1 MAHVNHK
8 NHVHEIE
15 HLIPRKGNLQIL
27 RDGIFGEN
35 TIFRM
40 AISLC
45 PAIAVTTG
53 LENGIVL
60 GISVLFVQVMVN
72 MTVSA
77 FRKFIHPK
85 IRIPIFMFIIAGYV
99 TIIDM
104 VMATYARAAYK
115 EIGLY
120 IQIIVAF
127 ASIFARAE
135 MFASKN
141 KFVPSMMDGIGMGT
155 GFLLA
160 MIVISFF
167 RELLGKG
174 TLWGFPIIAGKP
186 LLIMILPAG
195 GFLVVGLLMGFFNW
209 IDIKFYGG
217 KGAAGV
223 S

>member
-1 MAHVNHK
+1 MSVNQKSNWELLK
-8 NHVHEIE
+8 N
-15 HLIPRKGNLQIL
+15 GM
-27 RDGIFGEN
+27 FGEN

-45 PAIAVTTG
+45 PSIAVTNG
-53 LENGIVL
+53 LQNGVAL
-60 GISVLFVQVMVN
+60 GIAVMFVQTMVN
-72 MTVSA
+72 VTVSLI
-77 FRKFIHPK
+77 RSFIHPK
-85 IRIPIFMFIIAGYV
+85 IRIPIFMLIIAGYV

-104 VMATYARAAYK
+104 LMSTYARPIYK

-135 MFASKN
+135 VFASKN
-141 KFVPSMMDGIGMGT
+141 KLVPSFFDGLGMGI

-160 MIVISFF
+160 MVVISFF

-174 TLWGFPIIAGKP
+174 ELWGISLVSGNP

-195 GFLVVGLLMGFFNW
+195 GFMAVGLLMGFFNW
-209 IDIKFYGG
+209 VDMKFFGG
-217 KGAAGV
+217 KGASGV
-223 S
+223 

>member
-1 MAHVNHK
+1 MSVNKKSNWELLK
-8 NHVHEIE
+8 N
-15 HLIPRKGNLQIL
+15 GM
-27 RDGIFGEN
+27 FGEN

-45 PAIAVTTG
+45 PSIAVT
-53 LENGIVL
+53 NGMKNGVAL
-60 GISVLFVQVMVN
+60 GVAVVFVQTMVN
-72 MTVSA
+72 VTVSLI
-77 FRKFIHPK
+77 RSFIHPK
-85 IRIPIFMFIIAGYV
+85 IRIPIFMLIIAGYV

-104 VMATYARAAYK
+104 LMSTYARPVYK

-135 MFASKN
+135 VFASKN
-141 KFVPSMMDGIGMGT
+141 KLVPSFFDGFGMGV

-160 MIVISFF
+160 MVVISFF

-174 TLWGFPIIAGKP
+174 ELWGISLISGNP

-195 GFLVVGLLMGFFNW
+195 GFLAVGLLMGFFNW
-209 IDIKFYGG
+209 VDMKFFGG
-217 KGAAGV
+217 KGASGV
-223 S
+223 

>member
-1 MAHVNHK
+1 MS
-8 NHVHEIE
+8 
-15 HLIPRKGNLQIL
+15 LIREKGNWEIFKN
-27 RDGIFGEN
+27 GIFGEN

-45 PAIAVTTG
+45 PSIAVTNSMKNGVTLG
-53 LENGIVL
+53 LAV
-60 GISVLFVQVMVN
+60 VFVQVMVN
-72 MTVSA
+72 VTVSA
-77 FRKFIHPK
+77 MRRFIHPK

-99 TIIDM
+99 SIIDM
-104 VMATYARAAYK
+104 VMAAYAREAYR

-135 MFASKN
+135 VFASKN
-141 KFVPSMMDGIGMGT
+141 RLDKAFFDGLGMGI

-174 TLWGFPIIAGKP
+174 TLYGLKIVAGKP

-195 GFLVVGLLMGFFNW
+195 GFFAVGLLMGFFNW
-209 IDIKFYGG
+209 IDIRFYGG
-217 KGAAGV
+217 KGASGAA
-223 S
+223 

>member
-1 MAHVNHK
+1 MSLMRHK
-8 NHVHEIE
+8 SNWE
-15 HLIPRKGNLQIL
+15 LLKNGM
-27 RDGIFGEN
+27 FGEN

-45 PAIAVTTG
+45 PAIAVTNS
-53 LENGIVL
+53 LKNGITL
-60 GISVLFVQVMVN
+60 GVAVIFVQVMVN
-72 MTVSA
+72 VTVSA
-77 FRKFIHPK
+77 LRKFIHSK

-99 TIIDM
+99 SIIDM
-104 VMATYARAAYK
+104 VMAAYARAAYK

-135 MFASKN
+135 VFASKN
-141 KFVPSMMDGIGMGT
+141 RIDKAFFDGFGMGV
-155 GFLLA
+155 GFLFA

-174 TLWGFPIIAGKP
+174 TLLGFPVVAGKP

-195 GFLVVGLLMGFFNW
+195 GFLAVGLLMGFFNW
-209 IDIKFYGG
+209 IDIRFYGG
-217 KGAAGV
+217 KGASGAG
-223 S
+223 

>member
-1 MAHVNHK
+1 MSLKPKTNM
-8 NHVHEIE
+8 E
-15 HLIPRKGNLQIL
+15 LL
-27 RDGIFGEN
+27 RNGIFGEN

-45 PAIAVTTG
+45 PSIAVTNS
-53 LENGIVL
+53 LKNGVAL
-60 GISVLFVQVMVN
+60 GVAVVFVQTMVN
-72 MTVSA
+72 VTISLM
-77 FRKFIHPK
+77 RNFIHPK
-85 IRIPIFMFIIAGYV
+85 IRIPIFMLVIAGYV

-104 VMATYARAAYK
+104 LISTYFRAIYAQ
-115 EIGLY
+115 IGLY

-135 MFASKN
+135 VFASKN
-141 KFVPSMMDGIGMGT
+141 RIVPSFMDGFGMGV
-155 GFLLA
+155 GFLMA

-174 TLWGFPIIAGKP
+174 ELFGYTVVAGKP

-195 GFLVVGLLMGFFNW
+195 GFLAVGLLMGFFNW

-217 KGAAGV
+217 KGASGV
-223 S
+223 

>member
-1 MAHVNHK
+1 MSLKPKSNWELIK
-8 NHVHEIE
+8 N
-15 HLIPRKGNLQIL
+15 GM
-27 RDGIFGEN
+27 FGEN

-45 PAIAVTTG
+45 PSIAVTNG
-53 LENGIVL
+53 LKNGVAL
-60 GISVLFVQVMVN
+60 GISVVFVQTMVN
-72 MTVSA
+72 FTVSLL
-77 FRKFIHPK
+77 RKFIHPK
-85 IRIPIFMFIIAGYV
+85 IRIPIFMLIIAGYV
-99 TIIDM
+99 TIIDLL
-104 VMATYARAAYK
+104 MATYARAVYK

-135 MFASKN
+135 VFANKN
-141 KFVPSMMDGIGMGT
+141 KVFSSVCDGFGMGI

-174 TLWGFPIIAGKP
+174 ELWEYSLITGNP

-195 GFLVVGLLMGFFNW
+195 GFLAVGLLMGFFNW
-209 IDIKFYGG
+209 IDMRFFGG
-217 KGAAGV
+217 KGASGV
-223 S
+223 

>member
-1 MAHVNHK
+1 MSANTKSNWELLK
-8 NHVHEIE
+8 N
-15 HLIPRKGNLQIL
+15 GM
-27 RDGIFGEN
+27 FGEN

-45 PAIAVTTG
+45 PSIAVT
-53 LENGIVL
+53 NGMKNGVAL
-60 GISVLFVQVMVN
+60 GVAVIFVQTMVN
-72 MTVSA
+72 LTVSLI
-77 FRKFIHPK
+77 RKFIHPK
-85 IRIPIFMFIIAGYV
+85 IRIPIFMLIIAGYV

-104 VMATYARAAYK
+104 LMSTYARPVYK

-135 MFASKN
+135 VFASKN
-141 KFVPSMMDGIGMGT
+141 KIIPSAIDGLGSGI

-174 TLWGFPIIAGKP
+174 ELYGYSLISGNP

-195 GFLVVGLLMGFFNW
+195 GFLAVGLLMGFFNW
-209 IDIKFYGG
+209 VDMRFFGG
-217 KGAAGV
+217 KGASGV
-223 S
+223 

>member
-1 MAHVNHK
+1 MSLKPKSNLELIK
-8 NHVHEIE
+8 N
-15 HLIPRKGNLQIL
+15 
-27 RDGIFGEN
+27 GIFGEN

-45 PAIAVTTG
+45 PSIAVTNG
-53 LENGIVL
+53 LKNGVAL
-60 GISVLFVQVMVN
+60 GISVAFVQTMVN
-72 MTVSA
+72 FTISLM
-77 FRKFIHPK
+77 RNFIHPK
-85 IRIPIFMFIIAGYV
+85 IRIPIFMLVIAGYV

-104 VMATYARAAYK
+104 LMATYARAVYK

-135 MFASKN
+135 VFASKN
-141 KFVPSMMDGIGMGT
+141 KVFPSVCDGFGMGI

-160 MIVISFF
+160 MVVISFF

-174 TLWGFPIIAGKP
+174 ELFGYSLISGNP

-195 GFLVVGLLMGFFNW
+195 GFLAVGLLMGFFNW
-209 IDIKFYGG
+209 IDMRFFGG
-217 KGAAGV
+217 KGASGV
-223 S
+223 

>member
-1 MAHVNHK
+1 MSQVQKSNLELIK
-8 NHVHEIE
+8 N
-15 HLIPRKGNLQIL
+15 
-27 RDGIFGEN
+27 GIFGEN

-45 PAIAVTTG
+45 PSIAVTNS
-53 LENGIVL
+53 LKNGVAL
-60 GISVLFVQVMVN
+60 GVAVVFVQTMVN
-72 MTVSA
+72 VTVSVI
-77 FRKFIHPK
+77 RKFIHPK
-85 IRIPIFMFIIAGYV
+85 IRIPIFMLIIAGYV

-104 VMATYARAAYK
+104 LMATYARAVYK

-135 MFASKN
+135 VFASKN
-141 KFVPSMMDGIGMGT
+141 RLVPSFMDGFGMGV

-160 MIVISFF
+160 MVVISFF

-174 TLWGFPIIAGKP
+174 ELWEFSIVAGKP

-195 GFLVVGLLMGFFNW
+195 GFLAVGLLMGFFNW
-209 IDIKFYGG
+209 VDMKFFGG
-217 KGAAGV
+217 KGASGAG
-223 S
+223 

>member
-1 MAHVNHK
+1 MSLKPKSNWELIK
-8 NHVHEIE
+8 N
-15 HLIPRKGNLQIL
+15 GM
-27 RDGIFGEN
+27 FGEN

-45 PAIAVTTG
+45 PSIAVT
-53 LENGIVL
+53 NGMKNGVAL
-60 GISVLFVQVMVN
+60 GVSVVFVQTMVN
-72 MTVSA
+72 FTVSLM
-77 FRKFIHPK
+77 RKFIHPK
-85 IRIPIFMFIIAGYV
+85 IRIPIFMLVIAGYV
-99 TIIDM
+99 TIIDLL
-104 VMATYARAAYK
+104 MATYARAVYK

-135 MFASKN
+135 VFASKN
-141 KFVPSMMDGIGMGT
+141 KVFSSICDGFGMGV

-174 TLWGFPIIAGKP
+174 ELFGISIIAGNP

-195 GFLVVGLLMGFFNW
+195 GFLAVGLLMGFFNW
-209 IDIKFYGG
+209 VDMRFFGG
-217 KGAAGV
+217 KGASGV
-223 S
+223 

>member
-1 MAHVNHK
+1 MSIKQKSNWELLK
-8 NHVHEIE
+8 N
-15 HLIPRKGNLQIL
+15 GM
-27 RDGIFGEN
+27 FGEN

-45 PAIAVTTG
+45 PSIAVTNS
-53 LENGIVL
+53 LKNGVAL
-60 GISVLFVQVMVN
+60 GVAVVFVQTMVN
-72 MTVSA
+72 VTVSLI
-77 FRKFIHPK
+77 RNFIHPK
-85 IRIPIFMFIIAGYV
+85 IRIPIFMLIIAGYV

-104 VMATYARAAYK
+104 LMSTYFREIYAQ
-115 EIGLY
+115 IGLY

-135 MFASKN
+135 VFASKN
-141 KFVPSMMDGIGMGT
+141 RFSPSFFDGLGMGI

-174 TLWGFPIIAGKP
+174 ELFGYTIVAGKP

-195 GFLVVGLLMGFFNW
+195 GFLAVGLLMGFFNW

-217 KGAAGV
+217 KGASGV
-223 S
+223 

>member
-1 MAHVNHK
+1 MSLQKKSNWDLIK
-8 NHVHEIE
+8 N
-15 HLIPRKGNLQIL
+15 GM
-27 RDGIFGEN
+27 FGEN

-45 PAIAVTTG
+45 PSIAVT
-53 LENGIVL
+53 NGMKNGVAL
-60 GISVLFVQVMVN
+60 GICVVFVQTMVN
-72 MTVSA
+72 VTVSLL
-77 FRKFIHPK
+77 RNFIHPK
-85 IRIPIFMFIIAGYV
+85 IRIPIFMLIIAGYV
-99 TIIDM
+99 TIIDLL
-104 VMATYARAAYK
+104 MATYARPIYK

-135 MFASKN
+135 VFANKN
-141 KFVPSMMDGIGMGT
+141 KVWSSFCDGLGMGV

-174 TLWGFPIIAGKP
+174 ELFEYSLISGNP

-195 GFLVVGLLMGFFNW
+195 GFLAVGLLMGFFNW
-209 IDIKFYGG
+209 VDMRFFGG
-217 KGAAGV
+217 KGASGV
-223 S
+223 

>member
-1 MAHVNHK
+1 MSTNQKSNWELLK
-8 NHVHEIE
+8 N
-15 HLIPRKGNLQIL
+15 GM
-27 RDGIFGEN
+27 FGEN

-45 PAIAVTTG
+45 PSIAVTNS
-53 LENGIVL
+53 LKNGVAL
-60 GISVLFVQVMVN
+60 GIAVIFVQTMVN
-72 MTVSA
+72 ITVSLI
-77 FRKFIHPK
+77 RSFIHPK
-85 IRIPIFMFIIAGYV
+85 IRIPIFMLIIAGYV

-104 VMATYARAAYK
+104 LMSTYFREIYAQ
-115 EIGLY
+115 IGLY

-135 MFASKN
+135 VFASKN
-141 KFVPSMMDGIGMGT
+141 RFIPSMFDGLGMGI

-174 TLWGFPIIAGKP
+174 ELFGFTIVAGKP

-195 GFLVVGLLMGFFNW
+195 GFLAVGLLMGFFNW
-209 IDIKFYGG
+209 IDMKYYGG
-217 KGAAGV
+217 KGASGV
-223 S
+223 

>member
-1 MAHVNHK
+1 MSIQKKSNWDLIK
-8 NHVHEIE
+8 N
-15 HLIPRKGNLQIL
+15 GM
-27 RDGIFGEN
+27 FGEN

-45 PAIAVTTG
+45 PSIAVT
-53 LENGIVL
+53 NGMKNGVAL
-60 GISVLFVQVMVN
+60 GICVVFVQTMVN
-72 MTVSA
+72 VTVSLL
-77 FRKFIHPK
+77 RNFIHPK
-85 IRIPIFMFIIAGYV
+85 IRIPIFMLIIAGYV
-99 TIIDM
+99 TIIDLL
-104 VMATYARAAYK
+104 MATYARPIYK

-135 MFASKN
+135 VYANKN
-141 KFVPSMMDGIGMGT
+141 KVWSSFCDGLGMGI

-174 TLWGFPIIAGKP
+174 ELFEYSLISGNP

-195 GFLVVGLLMGFFNW
+195 GFLAVGLLMGFFNW
-209 IDIKFYGG
+209 VDMRFFGG
-217 KGAAGV
+217 KGASGV
-223 S
+223 